1 MALPL
6 VSLPHGHLHVDVSA
20 TWASACMV
28 HGKLLV
34 LHAKCTTPARSNRQ
48 HSPNPLFPADP
59 SRLTMSKRGRG
70 GEE

>member
-1 MALPL
+1 
-6 VSLPHGHLHVDVSA
+6 
-20 TWASACMV
+20 MV
-28 HGKLLV
+28 YGKLLV